1 MKNTAPLLKSATVAL
16 ITVLAFSNVSIAQVV
31 KVDSTSN
38 WKKAFR
44 IGLNVNQASFSGNW
58 KAGGVNSL
66 GFNVLLNYK
75 ANYRKGKTSWDNE
88 IDMLYGSVNNQGQ
101 GYRKTLDR
109 IFLDTKVGHSVSEK
123 WDIFTALNA
132 QSQFAPGYKY
142 IKDAAGVEQPFLI
155 SESFSPTFITS
166 SWGAEYHPVEYF
178 KLRLSPFA
186 PRVTIL
192 TNNDGRYVAV
202 DPIQPYGVPV
212 GDNTRFEWLA
222 FQLMAEFN
230 KDIAENVN
238 LKWRYVMFA
247 NYKTLEI
254 NKVDHRVD
262 LNLVAKVNKFV
273 NVSLGGI
280 FLYDFDQDNSPQ
292 YSESFSLGILY
303 TFQNFEEKK

>member
-1 MKNTAPLLKSATVAL
+1 MKFISPRLPLL
-16 ITVLAFSNVSIAQVV
+16 TVLLIAVMLLSHPSHAQVI

-38 WKKAFR
+38 WKKAFK
-44 IGLNVNQASFSGNW
+44 IGLNLNQASFSGNW

-88 IDMLYGSVNNQGQ
+88 IDLLYGSVNNQGQ

-109 IFLDTKVGHSVSEK
+109 VFLDTKVGHEVSKK
-123 WDIFTALNA
+123 WDLFSAVNM

-142 IKDAAGVEQPFLI
+142 IKDAAGVEQPYLI

-166 SWGAEYHPVEYF
+166 SWGAEYHPSEFF
-178 KLRLSPFA
+178 KLRMAPFA

-192 TNNDGRYVAV
+192 SNNDGRYVAV
-202 DPIQPYGVPV
+202 DPVSPYGVLV

-222 FQLMAEFN
+222 FQLLAEFN
-230 KDIAENVN
+230 KDIAENIN

-247 NYKTLEI
+247 NYKTFEI
-254 NKVDHRVD
+254 NQIDHRVD

-280 FLYDFDQDNSPQ
+280 FLYDYDQDNSPQ